1 MKTPSNRT
9 PDPDAVPRC
18 DYEGSD
24 YQSRFWTSGR
34 RYEDLAERIALRA
47 MLPATGRRLIEIGA
61 GAGRLAEIYSGFEEI
76 YLLDYAYSQLE
87 HAQRRWGDDPRFTF
101 VQGDIYRLPF
111 PTGYFDTVVSI
122 RVLHHV
128 RALEQAL
135 AEVARVTAPGGV
147 YVTEAANKRNL
158 KAILRWLA
166 GRAKEGEAPFSETPY
181 EFVPLN
187 IDHHPAH
194 LTRALEGAGFTIEA
208 RRAVSQFRL
217 PLLKRTVPA
226 PLLAAL
232 DGRLQRVAAPLAL
245 APSLF
250 YRGRRQA
257 GALPTG
263 TRWRCPQCGALD
275 LRVAE
280 EGLRCAGCGRH
291 YPTEHGIHRL
301 RPDIS

>member
-1 MKTPSNRT
+1 MRPPIQRSE
-9 PDPDAVPRC
+9 PDAVARC

-24 YQSRFWTSGR
+24 YQQRFWTAGR
-34 RYEDLAERIALRA
+34 AYEDLAERHALRA
-47 MLPATGRRLIEIGA
+47 MLPPTGRRLIEIGA
-61 GAGRLAEIYSGFEEI
+61 GAGRLADLYDGYEEV

-87 HAQRRWGDDPRFTF
+87 QAQQRWGDDPRFTF

-111 PTGYFDTVVSI
+111 PSGYFDTVLSV

-128 RALEQAL
+128 RALETAL
-135 AEVARVTAPGGV
+135 AEVARITAAGGL

-158 KAILRWLA
+158 KAILRWLT
-166 GRAKEGEAPFSETPY
+166 GRGKEGEAPFSETPY

-194 LTRALEGAGFTIEA
+194 LRRALQEAGFTIE
-208 RRAVSQFRL
+208 RERAVSHFRL
-217 PLLKRTVPA
+217 APLKETVPA

-232 DGRLQRVAAPLAL
+232 DALLQRPLAPLAL

-250 YRGRRQA
+250 FRGRRRP
-257 GALPTG
+257 GVLPASQ
-263 TRWRCPQCGALD
+263 RWRCPVCGALD
-275 LRVAE
+275 LRADE
-280 EGLRCAGCGRH
+280 QGLTCPACSQLF
-291 YPTEHGIHRL
+291 PTEHGIHRL